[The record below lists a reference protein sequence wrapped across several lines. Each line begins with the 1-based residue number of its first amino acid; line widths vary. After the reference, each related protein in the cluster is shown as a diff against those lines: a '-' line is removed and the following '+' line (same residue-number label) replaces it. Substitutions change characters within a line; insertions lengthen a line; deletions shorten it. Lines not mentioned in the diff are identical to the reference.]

1 MNIKFRAVLR
11 TAAML
16 AFWIIVPFLVIQLFQ
31 ALDLSLGTVKFIL
44 ASVLFGLFVWI
55 IYVVNLG
62 QLKTEEAYKK
72 SSEIIT
78 DLQQKLSK

>member
-1 MNIKFRAVLR
+1 
-11 TAAML
+11 ML